1 MSYKDKGSEP
11 IKHFLK
17 QNRRNLEM
25 GKEKGGNY
33 VEEANLEKPEVVSV
47 LGIVLESVEAIGE
60 KLCEI

>member
-1 MSYKDKGSEP
+1 MSNKDKGGEP

-17 QNRRNLEM
+17 RNWRNREM

-33 VEEANLEKPEVVSV
+33 IEEANLEKPEVVSV
-47 LGIVLESVEAIGE
+47 LGIVLEIVEAIGE

>member
-1 MSYKDKGSEP
+1 
-11 IKHFLK
+11 
-17 QNRRNLEM
+17 M

-33 VEEANLEKPEVVSV
+33 IEEANLEKPEVVSV